1 MIIVCAPVAMFG
13 QAGGF
18 ACPSKK
24 GYKVSFIPFNFYQLA
39 RKIAVTIYILFF

>member
-1 MIIVCAPVAMFG
+1 MCAPVAMVA
-13 QAGGF
+13 QAGGL

-39 RKIAVTIYILFF
+39 WTIVVNIYLVFLI